1 MLCNQT
7 SIGEECE
14 TKWCECV
21 HRLRVEQ
28 DDIVEMVFISPAGRG
43 FTHPIHVHGFSYRVV
58 AMDRVRYSLPPVS
71 PLPPPPFPTSASVT
85 GWSLWTG

>member
-1 MLCNQT
+1 MLCNET

-58 AMDRVRYSLPPVS
+58 AMDRVRYSLPPS
-71 PLPPPPFPTSASVT
+71 PHSPPLNPFLP
-85 GWSLWTG
+85 